1 MDHVEQ
7 SCKGIKRDLKTKK
20 NPGPE
25 QCREKFYLLIGS
37 YRNYIA
43 EKKKT
48 RNKRMKPF
56 LHESEMYEPL
66 HDNPGFNPSLLMSSL
81 RAVET
86 KNSEQN
92 SCTEKD
98 PPTKRKCS
106 NEPTEYR

>member
-1 MDHVEQ
+1 MWNKVAKEL
-7 SCKGIKRDLKTKK
+7 KGISKPQK
-20 NPGPE
+20 NPGPG

-48 RNKRMKPF
+48 GNKRMKPF
-56 LHESEMYEPL
+56 LHESEMYELL

-98 PPTKRKCS
+98 PPKKRKCS
-106 NEPTEYR
+106 IEPTEYL